1 MLHHAG
7 RDILRGTAGVRDAF
21 NRLNLGDIGMLHE
34 SDRRAVAHLEEAVES
49 VVHPVHPVE
58 GNQLHPDYLG
68 EVFDLLLDVL
78 GADCEMMNSVGQ
90 THDVTSVRSV
100 FILCHKR
107 AGSETVALSVPSF
120 YFPFLWHLCGASA
133 WCAAHL

>member
-1 MLHHAG
+1 
-7 RDILRGTAGVRDAF
+7 
-21 NRLNLGDIGMLHE
+21 
-34 SDRRAVAHLEEAVES
+34 
-49 VVHPVHPVE
+49 VHPVE

-107 AGSETVALSVPSF
+107 AGSETVALCLASQKPGIWTLTRRIEDEASTS
-120 YFPFLWHLCGASA
+120 PFRERHKITISQ
-133 WCAAHL
+133 